1 MIKIRKWT
9 AMALRNRWFMMSVV
23 LPVLASAIYFFLI
36 ASDQYVSESRFV
48 IKSPNQRT
56 SQVSS
61 FANLIQTTGLS
72 AGQEQASQVI
82 DFVRSR
88 SALQVLAKDI
98 PLDRVYGNSG
108 IDALSRFPTLW
119 EENATEDLYKYYRKK
134 VEVDRDVDTGLV
146 VLRTTAFTPKDAAD
160 INERLL
166 RQSETIVNELNTR
179 ARSSGITEAEGRV
192 IEAERRVAA
201 ARKAL
206 ASYRNKVEL
215 VDPLKQ
221 ANGVFEITN
230 RMITERAALDAQLAT
245 LRRLTPDHPSIPAL
259 RERADALTQEINQ
272 QTARIVGGANAI
284 SAKLPNYEAL
294 TLEQEFASQMLVL
307 ARSSLEQARTD
318 ALKQQFYLERVVNP
332 NAPDLP
338 EYPHAWRNVLTILG
352 FALCIY
358 FIAWMFVI
366 GILEHAPED

>member
-9 AMALRNRWFMMSVV
+9 QVALRNRWFMVSVV
-23 LPVLASAIYFFLI
+23 LPVIASAIYFFLV

-48 IKSPNQRT
+48 IKAPNQRT

-88 SALQVLAKDI
+88 SALQELAKDI
-98 PLDRVYGNSG
+98 PLDKVYGNS
-108 IDALSRFPTLW
+108 DVDFLSRFPTLW

-134 VEVDRDVDTGLV
+134 VEVDTDTETGLV
-146 VLRTTAFTPKDAAD
+146 VLRTIAFTPKDAAD

-166 RQSETIVNELNTR
+166 RQSETIVNELNKR
-179 ARSSGITEAEGRV
+179 ARSIGITEAESRV
-192 IEAERRVAA
+192 IEAERRVSA

-206 ASYRNKVEL
+206 ATYRNKAEL

-221 ANGVFEITN
+221 AGGVLEITN
-230 RMITERAALDAQLAT
+230 RLISERAAVDAQLST

-259 RERADALTQEINQ
+259 SERADALTQEINQ
-272 QTARIVGGANAI
+272 QTARIVGGSNTI
-284 SAKLPNYEAL
+284 SGKLPNYEAL

-307 ARSSLEQARTD
+307 ARSSLETARTD

-332 NAPDLP
+332 NVPDLP
-338 EYPHAWRNVLTILG
+338 EYPHAFRIVLTILG

-358 FIAWMFVI
+358 FIAWMFIV